1 MSFDNI
7 CKYLAAEYPEQ
18 FVRWLLADDT
28 TNIEI
33 LPTELS
39 RDPIRAD
46 AIILLQFTN
55 QILHLEFQTLPEST
69 PPLPLRMLDYW
80 VRLYR
85 QYQRPIEQV
94 VIFLKETVSDAAYT
108 SQFIVG
114 NTQHRYRV
122 VRLWEQDSA
131 LLLANQALLPFA
143 ALARTDS
150 PTALLEQVAAR
161 IDMIEEPEQQ
171 RNISACV
178 EVLASLR
185 FDKNFLQQFLRA
197 ELMQESPIYQEII
210 QKGVQQGLRQGKQDT
225 VIRQLTRRI
234 GSVSPQVRSQIQN
247 LSIEQLD
254 QLSEVLLDF
263 SDVADLTVWLQSQ
276 QISSRSPLP
285 SDRTT

>member
-7 CKYLAAEYPEQ
+7 CKYLASEYPAQ
-18 FVRWLLADDT
+18 FVSWLLAADT

-46 AIILLQFTN
+46 ALILLQNTN

-80 VRLYR
+80 VRYR

-114 NTQHRYRV
+114 NTQHCYRV
-122 VRLWEQDSA
+122 VRLWEQDAA
-131 LLLANQALLPFA
+131 LLLTNQALLPFA
-143 ALARTDS
+143 TLAQTDS
-150 PTALLEQVAAR
+150 PTALLEQVAAQ

-185 FDKNFLQQFLRA
+185 FDKNFIQQFLRA

-225 VIRQLTRRI
+225 LIRLLTRRI
-234 GSVSPQVRSQIQN
+234 GSVSPQSRSQIQN

-263 SDVADLTVWLQSQ
+263 SDAADLTVWLQSQ
-276 QISSRSPLP
+276 QI
-285 SDRTT
+285 

>member
-7 CKYLAAEYPEQ
+7 CKYLAASYPEP
-18 FVRWLLADDT
+18 FVRWLLASNATD
-28 TNIEI
+28 IQL
-33 LPTELS
+33 LPSELS

-46 AIILLQFTN
+46 AVIRLQSTN
-55 QILHLEFQTLPEST
+55 SILHLEFQTLPTST

-85 QYQRPIEQV
+85 QYECPIEQV
-94 VIFLKETVSDAAYT
+94 VIFLQETTTDAVYT
-108 SQFIVG
+108 DQLIVG

-122 VRLWEQDSA
+122 VRLWEQDA
-131 LLLANQALLPFA
+131 APLLTNPALLPFA
-143 ALARTDS
+143 ALAQTDS
-150 PTALLEQVAAR
+150 PTALLEQVAAQV
-161 IDMIEEPEQQ
+161 DMIEELEQQ

-185 FDKNFLQQFLRA
+185 FEPNLIRQFLRE

-210 QKGVQQGLRQGKQDT
+210 QEGVQRGKRDT
-225 VIRQLTRRI
+225 VIRQLTRRVGI
-234 GSVSPQVRSQIQN
+234 VSPQVQAQIQS

-263 SDVADLTVWLQSQ
+263 ADAADLIFWLQSQ
-276 QISSRSPLP
+276 QRN
-285 SDRTT
+285 

>member
-7 CKYLAAEYPEQ
+7 CKYLTSEYPQQ
-18 FVRWLLADDT
+18 FVRWLLASDATD
-28 TNIEI
+28 IQL

-46 AIILLQFTN
+46 TVILLQNTD

-85 QYQRPIEQV
+85 QYSRPIEQV
-94 VIFLKETVSDAAYT
+94 VIFLKETASDAAYT
-108 SQFIVG
+108 DRLIVG

-131 LLLANQALLPFA
+131 PLLASPALLPFA

-150 PTALLEQVAAR
+150 PAALLEQIAAQV
-161 IDMIEEPEQQ
+161 DMIEEPDQQ

-185 FDKNFLQQFLRA
+185 FDKNLIEQFLRE
-197 ELMQESPIYQEII
+197 ELMRESVIYQEII
-210 QKGVQQGLRQGKQDT
+210 QEGKRDT
-225 VIRQLTRRI
+225 IIRQLTRRI
-234 GSVSPQVRSQIQN
+234 GTVSPQLQAQIQK

-254 QLSEVLLDF
+254 TLSEVLLDF
-263 SDVADLTVWLQSQ
+263 SNAADLRVWLQSQ
-276 QISSRSPLP
+276 QSIQS
-285 SDRTT
+285 

>member
-7 CKYLAAEYPEQ
+7 CKYLASEYPEP
-18 FVRWLLADDT
+18 FVRWLLASDATD
-28 TNIEI
+28 IKI

-46 AIILLQFTN
+46 AVILLQN
-55 QILHLEFQTLPEST
+55 NLILHLEFQTLPEST

-85 QYQRPIEQV
+85 QYERPIEQV
-94 VIFLKETVSDAAYT
+94 VIFLKETASNAAYT
-108 SQFIVG
+108 EQLLVG

-131 LLLANQALLPFA
+131 PLLTNLALLPFA
-143 ALARTDS
+143 ALAQTDS
-150 PTALLEQVAAR
+150 PAALLQQVAAQV
-161 IDMIEEPEQQ
+161 DMIEEPEEQ

-185 FDKNFLQQFLRA
+185 FDRNFIQQFLRE

-210 QKGVQQGLRQGKQDT
+210 QKGREQGLRQGKQDI
-225 VIRQLTRRI
+225 VMRLLTRRI
-234 GSVSPQVRSQIQN
+234 GTVSPQLQAQIQN

-254 QLSEVLLDF
+254 TLSEVLLDF
-263 SDVADLTVWLQSQ
+263 SNAADLRVWLQSQ
-276 QISSRSPLP
+276 QSIQS
-285 SDRTT
+285 

>member
-7 CKYLAAEYPEQ
+7 CKYLASSYPEQ
-18 FVRWLLADDT
+18 FVRWLLASNATD
-28 TNIEI
+28 IQL
-33 LPTELS
+33 LPSELS

-46 AIILLQFTN
+46 SVILLQSTN
-55 QILHLEFQTLPEST
+55 SILHLEFQTLPTST

-85 QYQRPIEQV
+85 QYDCPIEQV
-94 VIFLKETVSDAAYT
+94 VIFLQETASDAAYT
-108 SQFIVG
+108 DRLIVG

-122 VRLWEQDSA
+122 VRLWEQDA
-131 LLLANQALLPFA
+131 APLLTTPALLPLA

-150 PTALLEQVAAR
+150 PASLLEQVAAQV
-161 IDMIEEPEQQ
+161 DMIEELEQQ

-185 FDKNFLQQFLRA
+185 FDKNLIRQFLRE
-197 ELMQESPIYQEII
+197 ELMRESPIYQEII
-210 QKGVQQGLRQGKQDT
+210 QEGVQRGKRDT

-234 GSVSPQVRSQIQN
+234 GTVPPQLQAQVQN

-254 QLSEVLLDF
+254 ELSEVLLDF
-263 SDVADLTVWLQSQ
+263 ADATDLIAWLQQ
-276 QISSRSPLP
+276 EQR
-285 SDRTT
+285 R

>member
-7 CKYLAAEYPEQ
+7 CKYLASEYPEQ
-18 FVRWLLADDT
+18 FVQWLFTSDT
-28 TNIEI
+28 TDIEI

-46 AIILLQFTN
+46 AVILLQNTN
-55 QILHLEFQTLPEST
+55 QILHLEFQTLPESI

-85 QYQRPIEQV
+85 QYERPIEQV
-94 VIFLKETVSDAAYT
+94 VIFLKETASNAAYID
-108 SQFIVG
+108 QFLVG

-122 VRLWEQDSA
+122 VRLWEQEA
-131 LLLANQALLPFA
+131 TPLLANQALLPFA
-143 ALARTDS
+143 ALAQTDS
-150 PTALLEQVAAR
+150 PAVLLQQVAAQV
-161 IDMIEEPEQQ
+161 DMIKEPEQQ

-185 FDKNFLQQFLRA
+185 FEKNFIQQFLRE

-210 QKGVQQGLRQGKQDT
+210 QKGMQRGKQDI

-234 GSVSPQVRSQIQN
+234 MNVSPELQAQIQK
-247 LSIEQLD
+247 LSLAQLD
-254 QLSEVLLDF
+254 DLSEALLDF
-263 SDVADLTVWLQSQ
+263 SNAADLTVWLQSQ
-276 QISSRSPLP
+276 
-285 SDRTT
+285 

>member
-1 MSFDNI
+1 MS
-7 CKYLAAEYPEQ
+7 
-18 FVRWLLADDT
+18 WLLATDT
-28 TNIEI
+28 TNIKI

-46 AIILLQFTN
+46 AIILLQNTN
-55 QILHLEFQTLPEST
+55 QILHLEFQTLSEST
-69 PPLPLRMLDYW
+69 PPIPLRMLDYW

-85 QYQRPIEQV
+85 QYQLPIEQV
-94 VIFLKETVSDAAYT
+94 VIFLKETTKDAAYT
-108 SQFIVG
+108 DQFIVG

-131 LLLANQALLPFA
+131 LLLTNQALLPFA
-143 ALARTDS
+143 ALAQTDS
-150 PTALLEQVAAR
+150 PTALLAQVAAR

-185 FDKNFLQQFLRA
+185 FDKNFIQQFLRA

-210 QKGVQQGLRQGKQDT
+210 QKGMQRGKQDT

-254 QLSEVLLDF
+254 ELSEVLLDF
-263 SDVADLTVWLQSQ
+263 SDAADLTVWLQLRQ
-276 QISSRSPLP
+276 RM
-285 SDRTT
+285 